1 MNITREN
8 REGQVSVIKVT
19 VGEADY
25 KEAVDK
31 KLREYRR
38 KANVPGFRPG
48 MVPMSLINKMYRKGV
63 VAETAYKTASDAVF
77 EYIDKEKIDYVG
89 DVLPSDEQGAFDFD
103 NNTEHEFVFEI
114 GLAPEV
120 EIDLSDK
127 DKLTRYKI
135 KVSDEMRS
143 GFRSNFLRRY
153 GRLVDVEEVTSDEAI
168 TGKLDNGEITV
179 EEGYVGLISLGEE
192 ARKPF
197 IGKKQIKISV

>member
-1 MNITREN
+1 M
-8 REGQVSVIKVT
+8 
-19 VGEADY
+19 
-25 KEAVDK
+25 
-31 KLREYRR
+31 
-38 KANVPGFRPG
+38 
-48 MVPMSLINKMYRKGV
+48 
-63 VAETAYKTASDAVF
+63 
-77 EYIDKEKIDYVG
+77 
-89 DVLPSDEQGAFDFD
+89 LPSDEQGAFDFD

-179 EEGYVGLISLGEE
+179 EEVTS
-192 ARKPF
+192 A
-197 IGKKQIKISV
+197 

>member
-77 EYIDKEKIDYVG
+77 EYIDKE
-89 DVLPSDEQGAFDFD
+89 
-103 NNTEHEFVFEI
+103 
-114 GLAPEV
+114 
-120 EIDLSDK
+120 
-127 DKLTRYKI
+127 
-135 KVSDEMRS
+135 
-143 GFRSNFLRRY
+143 
-153 GRLVDVEEVTSDEAI
+153 
-168 TGKLDNGEITV
+168 
-179 EEGYVGLISLGEE
+179 
-192 ARKPF
+192 
-197 IGKKQIKISV
+197 